1 VCILTVKVS
10 VQIVEKHR
18 VKAIYLAPT
27 AIRDMMAHD
36 DMHVRRHDRSSLEV
50 RKPWYSRVSAYLTI
64 LLAVCKRKGF
74 SRVRVLRHLMHA
86 DSGICG

>member
-1 VCILTVKVS
+1 MLMVKVP

-50 RKPWYSRVSAYLTI
+50 RKPW
-64 LLAVCKRKGF
+64 
-74 SRVRVLRHLMHA
+74 
-86 DSGICG
+86 